1 MNAFN
6 LLLLSVEIVKW
17 LCIISMHIKY
27 NKLSLNEL
35 LINIIYI
42 FELLL
47 DNIRILKI
55 CSVAKT

>member
-6 LLLLSVEIVKW
+6 LLLLSVDIVKW
-17 LCIISMHIKY
+17 LCIISMYIKY